1 MPVEFSLSG
10 VRELQYALTEKVAA
24 MDAAAREVVT
34 KGGHMIERAAK
45 GHANGRPGPNVVT
58 GSHRRSIGVHSIT
71 KKGTSWESQTGPT
84 MVYSR
89 RLELGYVQVDALG
102 RLYDQPPYPSLGPGL
117 QDVRDDL
124 GALARSVYR
133 KALGV

>member
-1 MPVEFSLSG
+1 MAVDFSLSG
-10 VRELQYALTEKVAA
+10 VANFQRALTEKIAA

-58 GSHRRSIGVHSIT
+58 GSHRRSIGVHNIT
-71 KKGTSWESQTGPT
+71 KKGATWTSETGPT

-89 RLELGYVQVDALG
+89 RLELGYAQVDSLG

-117 QDVRDDL
+117 QDVQDDL